1 MVKRQHGLVR
11 LTHWPNAVLLL
22 GMIGSGLQIYGAYAH
37 FGPRGR
43 PYPLPNPWDGLGFP
57 EWARLGGWLAGG
69 LNWHPASSWADQQS
83 GPRSR
88 TQRLALAVSSL
99 R

>member
-1 MVKRQHGLVR
+1 MVKRHDGLVR

-69 LNWHPASSWADQQS
+69 LNWHPASSWAD
-83 GPRSR
+83 
-88 TQRLALAVSSL
+88 
-99 R
+99 